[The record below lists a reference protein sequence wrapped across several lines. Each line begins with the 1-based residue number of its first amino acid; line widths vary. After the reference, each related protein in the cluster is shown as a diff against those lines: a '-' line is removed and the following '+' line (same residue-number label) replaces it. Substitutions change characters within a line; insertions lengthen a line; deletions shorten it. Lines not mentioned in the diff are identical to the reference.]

1 MKQLNEAF
9 GIALMEPDSGLFEDI
24 EVFRGARPFLRSWK
38 VGRPLG
44 EFAHELEA
52 LGFAAGEGGAG
63 LAKSEVAQSRL
74 HHEPEHVAEAG
85 CGRRKSPLLP
95 QNSFR
100 ECPRWNGLSNESRG
114 VRVHSG
120 GPRSLRR

>member
-1 MKQLNEAF
+1 MRRF

-24 EVFRGARPFLRSWK
+24 EVFQRGGGGGASVLAFLE
-38 VGRPLG
+38 GGEALG

-74 HHEPEHVAEAG
+74 HHEPEHVAEAAVEG
-85 CGRRKSPLLP
+85 EKSPLLP
-95 QNSFR
+95 QNLISRMSAMERSFQ
-100 ECPRWNGLSNESRG
+100 
-114 VRVHSG
+114 
-120 GPRSLRR
+120 